1 MSWINLVALLQSR
14 YVVLF
19 PSISTFE
26 TVGMGWT
33 LPLSRALHV
42 RLATGFR
49 DTVRPML
56 ALAMLSLPCL
66 GDACTYSV
74 LTRCGTEY
82 RAPQMA

>member
-1 MSWINLVALLQSR
+1 MRKYHAPFWSSGRRSDPPIDCN
-14 YVVLF
+14 
-19 PSISTFE
+19 
-26 TVGMGWT
+26 
-33 LPLSRALHV
+33 
-42 RLATGFR
+42 
-49 DTVRPML
+49 ML